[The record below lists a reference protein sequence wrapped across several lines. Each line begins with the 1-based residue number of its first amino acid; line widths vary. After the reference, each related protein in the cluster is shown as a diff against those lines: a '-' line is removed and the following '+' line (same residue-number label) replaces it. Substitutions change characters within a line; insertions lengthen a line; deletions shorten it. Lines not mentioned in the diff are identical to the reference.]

1 MRRIALLAL
10 TVVSTVIAG
19 LYLGEAPISAAAE
32 VRSAPAR
39 GDDLILITIDTLR
52 ADALEYAGNRI
63 AKTPN
68 LDRLAKEGRDY
79 TFAHAQNV
87 VTLPSHTNIL
97 TGLYPFQHGVRDNT
111 GFVLRDSVPTMA
123 TILHAAGYATAAFV
137 SAFTLDSRFGLNRGF
152 DVYDDHYRR
161 GSNPAK
167 FVIAERR
174 GDKTVALAM
183 KWWKAHAGH
192 KRFMWVH
199 LYDPHAAYDPP
210 PPFKQ
215 EYAEHPYLGEV
226 AATDSF
232 LGPLLEPY
240 LNGKEPPAVIV
251 MTGDHG
257 ESLGEHGE
265 ETHGLFAY
273 EATLHVPLILWGP
286 GVPKGVDGRL
296 ARHIDILPTVLDLLG
311 VPAPPRLPG
320 RSLLAPLPKRPIF
333 SYFEALTTNLN
344 RGWAPLYGIL
354 QGHEK
359 YIDLPIPELYDL
371 RTDPN
376 EHHNIINASPGIA
389 ARLKKEIPAE
399 ALAPPRRN
407 VKVSSDTLAK
417 LRSLGYLSGQE
428 EAPQRKK
435 YTRADDPKVLVVLD
449 QKIHRLIDLY
459 SRGHYEEAVKVG
471 REVVAERPNMAE
483 GYDDLALAL
492 RELNRGDEAVA
503 LLRGAVKRGVKSEA
517 LDRQLGQTLDEMGH
531 PEEALEVL
539 SPYRHTGTIET
550 RLAFA
555 VALSDVGKNSDART
569 ELEEVMKNDPGNPKV
584 YENLGIVALR
594 QNHAS
599 EARSFLEHALS
610 LNPNLP
616 ISLNTLGVALFRL
629 GQEEGALDAWAKS
642 VKLDPSQYDALF
654 NIGLVAAHL
663 GKKVQAKRAL
673 EQFIRTAP
681 PGRFKADISTAKK
694 AIMELEK

>member
-1 MRRIALLAL
+1 MRRIALLAFA
-10 TVVSTVIAG
+10 VASTVIVG
-19 LYLGEAPISAAAE
+19 LCPGTGCVAAAASTQ
-32 VRSAPAR
+32 VAPAR

-52 ADALEYAGNRI
+52 ADALEYAGNKI

-68 LDRLAKEGRDY
+68 LDRLAAEGRDF

-111 GFVLRDSVPTMA
+111 GFVLKSSVPTMA
-123 TILHAAGYATAAFV
+123 TILHAAGYETAAFV
-137 SAFTLDSRFGLNRGF
+137 SSFTLDSRFGLNRGF
-152 DVYDDHYRR
+152 DDYDDHYRR
-161 GSNPAK
+161 GSNPSQ
-167 FVIAERR
+167 FVIPERR
-174 GDKTVALAM
+174 GDKTVAAAL

-215 EYAEHPYLGEV
+215 EYAKHPYLGEV

-232 LGPLLEPY
+232 LGPLLKPY

-265 ETHGLFAY
+265 ATHGLFAY

-311 VPAPPRLPG
+311 VAAPPRLPG

-354 QGHEK
+354 QGHTK

-371 RTDPN
+371 TADPN
-376 EHHNIINASPGIA
+376 EHHNIIKAEPKVA
-389 ARLKKEIPAE
+389 ARLKAEIPAE
-399 ALAPPRRN
+399 ALEPAVRN
-407 VKVSSDTLAK
+407 TKVSSDTLAK

-435 YTRADDPKVLVVLD
+435 YTRADDPKVLIGLD

-471 REVVAERPNMAE
+471 REVIAERPSMAE
-483 GYDDLALAL
+483 GYDDLALTL
-492 RELNRGDEAVA
+492 RQMNRDDEAIA
-503 LLRGAVKRGVKSEA
+503 LLRKAIKRGVDSES
-517 LDRQLGQTLDEMGH
+517 LKRQLGQALDEMGH

-539 SPYRHTGTIET
+539 GPYRKSGTIET
-550 RLAFA
+550 RLAYA
-555 VALSDVGKNSDART
+555 VALTDAGKNAEARQ
-569 ELEEVMKNDPGNPKV
+569 ELEGVRKDDTENPEV

-594 QNHAS
+594 QDQV
-599 EARSFLEHALS
+599 EQARDFLRHALS
-610 LNPNLP
+610 LNPALP

-629 GQEEGALDAWAKS
+629 GQPEAALDSWQKS
-642 VKLDPSQYDALF
+642 VKLDPKQYDALF

-663 GKKVQAKRAL
+663 GHRERAIKAF
-673 EQFIRTAP
+673 EQFIKTAP
-681 PGRFKADISTAKK
+681 PDRFAPDIKTAKK
-694 AIMELEK
+694 ALSELQG

>member
-1 MRRIALLAL
+1 MQSSAARLLTAVF
-10 TVVSTVIAG
+10 TAVVVVSLSGIA
-19 LYLGEAPISAAAE
+19 SAASMRAH
-32 VRSAPAR
+32 RAPAK
-39 GDDLILITIDTLR
+39 GDDVLLITIDTLR
-52 ADALEYAGNRI
+52 ADALGFMGNKI
-63 AKTPN
+63 VSTPN
-68 LDRLAKEGRDY
+68 LDRLAKEGRVY

-111 GFVLRDSVPTMA
+111 GFVLKNSVPTMA
-123 TILHAAGYATAAFV
+123 TILHAAGYATGAFV

-161 GSNPAK
+161 GSDPAK

-183 KWWKAHAGH
+183 KWWKAHAGQ
-192 KRFMWVH
+192 KRFLWLH

-210 PPFKQ
+210 PPFKK
-215 EYAEHPYLGEV
+215 EYAGHPYLGEV

-232 LGPLLEPY
+232 LGPLLKPF
-240 LNGKEPPAVIV
+240 LAGTARPAVIV
-251 MTGDHG
+251 VTGDHG

-273 EATLHVPLILWGP
+273 EATLHVPLVLWGP
-286 GVPKGVDGRL
+286 GVERGRDDRL
-296 ARHIDILPTVLDLLG
+296 ARHIDILPTILSLLG
-311 VPAPPRLPG
+311 VSPPPRLPG
-320 RSLLAPLPKRPIF
+320 RSLLAPPPSRPIF
-333 SYFEALTTNLN
+333 SYFESLTTNLN

-354 QGHEK
+354 QGHYK
-359 YIDLPIPELYDL
+359 YIDLPISELYDL
-371 RTDPN
+371 KKDPN
-376 EHHNIINASPGIA
+376 ERHNLIKSEPKVA
-389 ARLKKEIPAE
+389 ARLKKELPAS
-399 ALAPPRRN
+399 ALEPPHRN
-407 VKVSSDTLAK
+407 AAVSADTISK
-417 LRSLGYLSGQE
+417 LQSLGYLSGAD
-428 EAPQRKK
+428 EAPRRKV

-449 QKIHRLIDLY
+449 QKIHRLIDAY
-459 SRGHYEEAVKVG
+459 SRGRYEEAVKIG
-471 REVVAERPNMAE
+471 RQVVKDRPDMAE

-492 RELNRGDEAVA
+492 RQLNRGEEAIA

-539 SPYRHTGTIET
+539 SPYRRTGTIET

-555 VALSDVGKNSDART
+555 VALSDVGKNAEART
-569 ELEEVMKNDPGNPKV
+569 ELEEIRRSDSENPKV

-594 QNHAS
+594 QNQAS
-599 EARSFLEHALS
+599 EARGFLEHALS

-629 GQEEGALDAWAKS
+629 GQADAALEAWEKS
-642 VKLDPSQYDALF
+642 VQLDPSQYDALF

-663 GKKVQAKRAL
+663 GRRDQAERAL
-673 EQFIRTAP
+673 EQFVRTAP
-681 PGRFKADISTAKK
+681 PGRFRADITTAKK
-694 AIMELEK
+694 ALVELKQ